1 MRRVKVPISNFQFGE
16 ISPSLI
22 SRTDSAVYAQSAQKV
37 ENLFLRAEGG
47 VIKRAGLKHLY
58 EFDTTFEEASFTIT
72 VSDYGNI
79 IVGSTIKFFK
89 GDGTLITLEFET
101 AGGSSPSSS
110 SGNTHYV
117 RANTDNNTTA
127 DNIYTAINAISGFTV
142 ANPSAAVV
150 TVTRDDP
157 FHGRHLT
164 VESSDTVR
172 LATTNFGTDMTQ
184 QHRLIPFIF
193 SDDERYI
200 VSLEHQKIRVF
211 YITPVTQAVSL
222 VSTITQDVDSA
233 ALPITNLNIHE
244 VTYAQSGDTM
254 FICHQTFMVRMLVRT
269 SLSTF
274 QMDTYSFDQN
284 SAGTLIHQ
292 PYYSF
297 QPTGMTLDPSHTSGT
312 SKTAVTSAA
321 YFDVTGS
328 SNGSEFPDSLHKNI
342 VLRYHG
348 AEIKIISVQSATSA
362 TVNIF
367 GTLKKRLEIDSFRTT
382 EGTATILVTQAG
394 HGFAQSDAITIADSA
409 TVGGIARGDIN
420 GSRTVAEVVDENRF
434 TFNAAANATS
444 SSSGGGTPTIE
455 THATSTDWGEQSYS
469 ALRGFPA
476 AVTFHQNRLW
486 FGGTSGQPD
495 GIWGS
500 KTGVYFNFDVGDA
513 EDNDALDLTASIGEI
528 NTIRHMVSNR
538 DLQIFTSTS
547 EMTIPAFNEKPTTPT
562 NAQIKRETPFGASHV
577 RPQVFDGA
585 TIYVQTSGDIVREF
599 LFTDSEDAYT
609 AQAISMLSSHLIKQP
624 TQMTTLTGA
633 IDRAESYIFM
643 TDADG
648 TIAIF
653 NSNRSEKRAGWS
665 QFTMQGSFH
674 SLCTIDT
681 RVYMVVA
688 IDKGAGT
695 SKYILC
701 EFDSSKN
708 TDVSTIYTGSAGV
721 FNVSSDYD
729 NGAVLDVVSG
739 SNYLG
744 QFTVAG
750 GNIDVSA
757 VDNSLIS
764 AEIGLKYDVN
774 LHTNPLDAV
783 VGDGPLTGEPRGVN
797 KVTLDLNST
806 LSVSVNSKDL
816 IIRQVTDDLSQNRT
830 AVTGKKEFRLLGYSK
845 DPQVLVSQSA
855 PLPMQVNSIV
865 AEVSF
870 S

>member
-1 MRRVKVPISNFQFGE
+1 MRKVKIPISNFQFGE
-16 ISPSLI
+16 VSPSLI

-47 VIKRAGLKHLY
+47 VIKRAGLEHIY

-72 VSDYGNI
+72 VSDYANI
-79 IVGSTIKFFK
+79 IVGSRIRFYK

-157 FHGRHLT
+157 YHGKNLAVTSTDTTRLT
-164 VESSDTVR
+164 V
-172 LATTNFGTDMTQ
+172 TNFGTTSTQ
-184 QHRLIPFIF
+184 QHRLVPFVF

-200 VSLEHQKIRVF
+200 VSLENLKIRVF
-211 YITPVTQAVSL
+211 YINPTTNAVSL
-222 VSTITQDVDSA
+222 VSTVTQDVDSA
-233 ALPITNLNIHE
+233 ALPITNTNIHE
-244 VTYAQSGDTM
+244 LTYAQAGDTM
-254 FICHQTFMVRMLVRT
+254 FLCHQTFAPMMLVRT

-274 QMDTYSFDQN
+274 QVDNFSFDGN

-292 PYYSF
+292 PYHSF
-297 QPTGMTLDPSHTSGT
+297 QSTGVTLNPNATSGS
-312 SKTAVTSAA
+312 SKTIVTSAN

-328 SNGSEFPDSLHKNI
+328 SNGSEYPDSLHKNI
-342 VLRYHG
+342 TLRYSS
-348 AEIKIISVQSATSA
+348 AEIKITSVQSATSA
-362 TVNIF
+362 TATIY

-382 EGTATILVTQAG
+382 EGVATILVTQAN
-394 HGFAQSDAITIADSA
+394 HGFSASDAITIANASA
-409 TVGGIARGDIN
+409 VGGIARTNIN
-420 GSRTVAEVVDENRF
+420 GSRTVGEVVNENQY
-434 TFNAAANATS
+434 TFDAAANATS
-444 SSSGGGTPTIE
+444 ASAGGGTPTVE
-455 THATSTDWGEQSYS
+455 THAANIEWSEQSFS
-469 ALRGFPA
+469 ALRGYPA
-476 AVTFHQNRLW
+476 AVAFHQNRLW
-486 FGGTSGQPD
+486 FGGTASQPD
-495 GIWGS
+495 GMWGS

-513 EDNDALDLTASIGEI
+513 DDNDALDLTASIGEI
-528 NTIRHMVSNR
+528 NSIRHMVSNR

-547 EMTIPAFNEKPTTPT
+547 EMTIPSFSERPTTPA

-585 TIYVQTSGDIVREF
+585 TIYVQSSGDIIREF

-624 TQMTTLTGA
+624 IQMTTLTGA
-633 IDRAESYIFM
+633 IDRAESYIFVV
-643 TDADG
+643 DADG
-648 TIAIF
+648 TMSVF
-653 NSNRSEKRAGWS
+653 NSNRMEKRAGWS

-674 SLCTIDT
+674 SICTIDT
-681 RVYMVVA
+681 RVYVVVA
-688 IDKGAGT
+688 VDKGAGT
-695 SKYILC
+695 SKYVLC
-701 EFDSSKN
+701 EFNSEKN
-708 TDVSTIYTGSAGV
+708 TDLSTVFTGSAGV
-721 FNVSSDYD
+721 FSVSSDFD
-729 NGAVLDVVSG
+729 NGAILDVISG
-739 SNYLG
+739 TDYLG
-744 QFTVAG
+744 KFTVSG

-764 AEIGLKYDVN
+764 AEIGLSFDVN
-774 LHTNPLDAV
+774 LKTNPIDAV
-783 VGDGPLTGEPRGVN
+783 VGDGPLTGEPRSIT

-816 IIRQVTDDLSQNRT
+816 IIRQVTDDLSLPRT

-845 DPQVLVSQSA
+845 DPQVSISQSA
-855 PLPMQVNSIV
+855 PLPLQVNSII

-870 S
+870 